1 MTAERPVTIN
11 QAAARRAM
19 IDSQLRVSGVTDNF
33 VITAMAALPREDF
46 VPPAARSNAYIDR
59 AIPLDDGHALAAPLV
74 QGLMLR
80 EAAPGNDD
88 KALLVDCGSGY
99 LAALL
104 RPMVGALTVLT
115 PAEAAAKR
123 GKTKPSGGSYSLL
136 VIDGAIDALP
146 AGLSAQLSEGGRVVT
161 GINQRGVTRL
171 ATGRKVGG
179 TVTLLPLVDL
189 GIPVLAE
196 FAKTQSWSF

>member
-1 MTAERPVTIN
+1 MTITAERPATIN
-11 QAAARRAM
+11 HAVARRAM
-19 IDSQLRVSGVTDNF
+19 IDSQLRVSGVTEDF
-33 VITAMAALPREDF
+33 VIAAMGTLPREDF

-59 AIPLDDGHALAAPLV
+59 AIPLGAGRALAAPLV

-80 EAAPGNDD
+80 EAAPQRDD

-104 RPMVGALTVLT
+104 RPLVGSLTVLT
-115 PAEAAAKR
+115 PAEAVAKR
-123 GKTKPSGGSYSLL
+123 GKGSYSLL
-136 VIDGAIDALP
+136 VIDGAIAALP
-146 AGLSAQLSEGGRVVT
+146 AGLAAQLDEGGRVIA

-171 ATGRKVGG
+171 AAGRKIAGA
-179 TVTLLPLVDL
+179 VTLLPLVDI

-196 FAKTQSWSF
+196 FAETQGWSF